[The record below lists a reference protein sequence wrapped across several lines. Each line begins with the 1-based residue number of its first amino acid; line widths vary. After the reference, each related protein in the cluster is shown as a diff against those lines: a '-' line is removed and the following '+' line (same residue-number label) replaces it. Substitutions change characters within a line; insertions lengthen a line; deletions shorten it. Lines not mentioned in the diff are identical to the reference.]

1 MLDKTAMDDRLTF
14 FLCGDV
20 MTGRGIDQILRR
32 PSKPELHEEFVK
44 DAQGY
49 VELAEQANG
58 PIPRSAL
65 PSYVW
70 GDALEEL
77 EKAKPAARIINL
89 ETSVTTS
96 ESWERKGINYRMHPR
111 NIEVLQA
118 ARIDACALANNHVLD
133 WGRAGLIET
142 LECLGA
148 YGVKFA
154 GAGRTLA
161 EAEAPAMIGIPN
173 ETGRILLFS
182 MGLWTSGI
190 PSDWAATSRH
200 PGVDFLGDLSMASVH
215 KIRARVLA
223 LKEPQDIVI
232 FSVHWG
238 DNWGYDIPSE
248 QKDFAHAL
256 IDEAAVD
263 VLHGHSS
270 HHAKGI
276 EVYREKLVLYGCG
289 DFLNDYEGIRGYE
302 NFRDDLVLMYFPQVQ
317 AGSGKLLSLRMVPM
331 QLSRFRLNRASQRDA
346 RWLCGILNREGEGL
360 GTRFRLE
367 GDGSLN
373 LARTEGCKI

>member
-1 MLDKTAMDDRLTF
+1 
-14 FLCGDV
+14 